1 MRRCCKGPTLSI
13 MIHQLPPSSFSVA
26 LLTRSE
32 VCLDALTVQQAPLN
46 EKGTDGK
53 KQSESSEDIPLFI
66 QLLYLR
72 HELCRRVA
80 KVVDSHQGIACKQC
94 LSYRCQ
100 RYLRF
105 RCTSCAYRVLYLEL

>member
-1 MRRCCKGPTLSI
+1 

-26 LLTRSE
+26 LLTSSE

-72 HELCRRVA
+72 HELSRRVA
-80 KVVDSHQGIACKQC
+80 KVVDSHQGIAC
-94 LSYRCQ
+94 
-100 RYLRF
+100 
-105 RCTSCAYRVLYLEL
+105 

>member
-1 MRRCCKGPTLSI
+1 
-13 MIHQLPPSSFSVA
+13 MIHQLPPSSISVA

-32 VCLDALTVQQAPLN
+32 VSLDALTVQQAPLN

-72 HELCRRVA
+72 HELRRRVP
-80 KVVDSHQGIACKQC
+80 KVVNSHQ
-94 LSYRCQ
+94 
-100 RYLRF
+100 
-105 RCTSCAYRVLYLEL
+105 RVPC